1 MQMCQ
6 NSDINLKYEF
16 LNGFN
21 DFLGPLSNRMIPLNH
36 FSMN

>member
-21 DFLGPLSNRMIPLNH
+21 DFVGLLSNKMIPLNH
-36 FSMN
+36 LSMN

>member
-21 DFLGPLSNRMIPLNH
+21 DFVRLLSSIMIPLDH
-36 FSMN
+36 LFMN

>member
-21 DFLGPLSNRMIPLNH
+21 DFLGLLSGIITPLNH
-36 FSMN
+36 VSMN